1 MQTTFFHRFSP
12 LSRKQAILLFIA
24 LDELAYLTQ
33 SEGQDSKRQDDEPGH
48 GIQSNVVEDAVDTGD
63 VDNCYEHYERE
74 TYCYVHHLIGEQ
86 SELEDRYPL

>member
-12 LSRKQAILLFIA
+12 FSRKQANLLFNA

-48 GIQSNVVEDAVDTGD
+48 RVQSYIVEDAVDTGD
-63 VDNCYEHYERE
+63 VDNRYKHYERE
-74 TYCYVHHLIGEQ
+74 TYCNVHHLVGEQ
-86 SELEDRYPL
+86 SELENRYLL